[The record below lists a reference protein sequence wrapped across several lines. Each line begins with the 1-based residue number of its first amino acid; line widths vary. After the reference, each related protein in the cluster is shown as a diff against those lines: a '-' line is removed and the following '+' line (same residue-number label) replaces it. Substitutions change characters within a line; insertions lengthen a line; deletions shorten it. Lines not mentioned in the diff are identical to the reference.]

1 MLMTLIGTNYSSF
14 SSISKQLSVKFIK
27 TYYSNNLNYSE
38 KNIFWTYVEYS
49 NSSVRHL
56 INPENEKYFVKKRSL
71 KSFPRS
77 SSDFYFLL
85 QTQVTFCRCDASPAH
100 ISYQTCECIFSIYPF
115 SWYTL
120 NSSRI
125 LVTTQSSCKKKNGLD
140 CVKKPYT

>member
-1 MLMTLIGTNYSSF
+1 MPMQVYHF
-14 SSISKQLSVKFIK
+14 
-27 TYYSNNLNYSE
+27 YSNWQN
-38 KNIFWTYVEYS
+38 NIIRTYVEYS
-49 NSSVRHL
+49 NSSVHHL
-56 INPENEKYFVKKRSL
+56 INPENEKCFGKKGSL
-71 KSFPRS
+71 KSFPLS
-77 SSDFYFLL
+77 CSDFQFLL
-85 QTQVTFCRCDASPAH
+85 LTQITFCRCDASPAH